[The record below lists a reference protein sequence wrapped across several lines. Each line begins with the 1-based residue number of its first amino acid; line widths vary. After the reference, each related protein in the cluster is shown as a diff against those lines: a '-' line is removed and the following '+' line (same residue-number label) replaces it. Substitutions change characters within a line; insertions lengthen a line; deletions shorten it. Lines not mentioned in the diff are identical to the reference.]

1 MAGER
6 YISARRLAYHYRR
19 TGAPPVLDNIDLTL
33 DRGTFTLLCG
43 ASGSGKSTLCRT
55 FNGLIPHF
63 YGGRLEGSVRI
74 AGRPVADQTVAALF
88 DRVGMVFQNPE
99 AQLFCGSVER
109 ELAYGLESL
118 GLDRAAI
125 RRRVS
130 ATAQRLSIESL
141 LPRPPHELSGGEKHL
156 VTLAAILALEPAM
169 LILDEPYA
177 NLDPQH
183 VQRIRSILKSLHS
196 DGTGIVIC
204 EHRLAPTLPDA
215 ERMVV
220 LRGGR
225 VAANGTVEEVLRHDL
240 ETWGL
245 ELPLPA
251 RLGKYNGLRPIPL
264 TADALPDDI
273 QVPALW
279 EGGPSPRTRLSSS
292 PGTPPVLSVEAL
304 TARRGRQTLL
314 DRVDF
319 QAHAGECLAIVGAN
333 GAGKTTLLR
342 HIIGLDRPVAGA
354 VRIKGRG
361 TKGRSVAQLAADVG
375 LAFQNPENQFFRL
388 SVRDEIETGPRA
400 LNTLDEGWIQSLVGR
415 FGLSPYLDRA
425 PYRLS
430 GGEKKRVAFASALAA
445 RPSILALDEPTA
457 GQDFHFRNALARLLE
472 DIRAEGLLVVLV
484 THDLAFAEQ
493 CADRW
498 LILAHGKLIADGRP
512 REIMTDGST
521 LDRAGLSPTDRFTVW
536 SRYQGG
542 AKRV

>member
-1 MAGER
+1 MPGNR
-6 YISARRLAYHYRR
+6 FITARHLAYHYRR
-19 TGAPPVLDNIDLTL
+19 TGGAPVLENISLTL
-33 DRGTFTLLCG
+33 DRDTFTLLCG

-63 YGGRLEGSVRI
+63 YGGRLEGTVRTG
-74 AGRPVADQTVAALF
+74 GRPVADQTVAALF

-118 GLDRAAI
+118 GLDRTAI

-130 ATAQRLSIESL
+130 ATARRLSIEAL

-183 VQRIRSILKSLHS
+183 VQQIRSILKSLHT

-220 LRGGR
+220 LHGGR
-225 VAANGTVEEVLRHDL
+225 VAANGTVEKVLLHDL
-240 ETWGL
+240 EKWGL
-245 ELPLPA
+245 ELPLPT
-251 RLGKYNGLRPIPL
+251 RLGKANGLQPL
-264 TADALPDDI
+264 PTTVDALPDHLQMPTHWD
-273 QVPALW
+273 V
-279 EGGPSPRTRLSSS
+279 GPSLRHPLISRF
-292 PGTPPVLSVEAL
+292 PPVLRVEGL
-304 TARRGRQTLL
+304 TARRGPQTLL
-314 DRVDF
+314 DRIDF
-319 QAHAGECLAIVGAN
+319 QAHAGECIAVVGAN

-342 HIIGLDRPVAGA
+342 HIIGLDRPVAGT

-361 TKGRSVAQLAADVG
+361 IKGRSVAQLAADVG

-388 SVRDEIETGPRA
+388 RVREEIETGPRA
-400 LNTLDEGWIQSLVGR
+400 LNTLDDGWIQSLVDR
-415 FGLSPYLDRA
+415 FGLTPYLDRA

-430 GGEKKRVAFASALAA
+430 GGEKRVAFASALAA

-457 GQDFHFRNALARLLE
+457 GQDFHFRSALAHLLE
-472 DIRAEGLLVVLV
+472 DIRAEGLLVILV
-484 THDLAFAEQ
+484 THDLAFAER

-498 LILAHGKLIADGRP
+498 LLLADGRLIADGRP
-512 REIMTDGST
+512 WEIMADGST
-521 LDRAGLSPTDRFTVW
+521 LDRAGLAPTDRFAVW

-542 AKRV
+542 ATRV